1 MKQNR
6 PTSTDNSESPRS
18 KKSPRLHRLKN
29 SPSSVL
35 DQSNPINPI
44 IKIAEISIVSAL
56 YVALTVLV
64 TPISY
69 GPIQF
74 RISEAVIILVAA
86 RPHLILFVPI
96 GCFVANLF
104 SPYAGFWDWIFMPLV
119 STLGALPIYF
129 FKRRYLLATAWLYA
143 VVTAVGVGFML
154 SVLLQKGFLVLTLP
168 VLVSQTII
176 MTLAYFLYKGYFI
189 LLKK

>member
-1 MKQNR
+1 MSKLISNDK
-6 PTSTDNSESPRS
+6 TKLTNSTDNSESPRLPQS
-18 KKSPRLHRLKN
+18 TLH
-29 SPSSVL
+29 
-35 DQSNPINPI
+35 PINPI
-44 IKIAEISIVSAL
+44 KKIAEIAVVSAL

-96 GCFVANLF
+96 GCFAANLF

-119 STLGALPIYF
+119 SFLGALPIYF
-129 FKRRYLLATAWLYA
+129 FKRRFLLGTVWFYA
-143 VVTAVGVGFML
+143 VVTATGVGLML
-154 SVLLQKGFLVLTLP
+154 SVLLKKGFLVLTFP
-168 VLVSQTII
+168 VLASQTII
-176 MTLAYFLYKGYFI
+176 MTLAYFLFKGYFI